1 MGSGLGMQIRKSKKR
16 VEVGVIES
24 KLRTPYML
32 LQGYMSLCCSEGFA
46 LLSLTS
52 AWAWTNF
59 EHF

>member
-1 MGSGLGMQIRKSKKR
+1 MDSGLGRQIRKSKKK
-16 VEVGVIES
+16 VEMGVIES

-32 LQGYMSLCCSEGFA
+32 LRAYMSLCWLEVIA